1 MAMVSY
7 AESHKALPPMGSGRV
22 RVKESRVGSPQ
33 AERRFHGGAE
43 RANGEVAVCTHRRC
57 FGDPL
62 LPLLLSAPAPSPCA
76 PTVPPCAG
84 RSGRRCSAAQSS
96 GESPADD
103 HTPGVSACAVLA
115 CPPCQ
120 VSAPVRCLRVLPA
133 RCRRLCGARV
143 SSLLGQSCKIQQ
155 PKMRTLPRRRCTAE
169 RATRRK
175 SNQTDAERKDCANL
189 LVFPCG
195 PRKPG

>member
-1 MAMVSY
+1 MCRAVWPSLLCRLMLAPPFSSACMVL
-7 AESHKALPPMGSGRV
+7 AFP
-22 RVKESRVGSPQ
+22 
-33 AERRFHGGAE
+33 
-43 RANGEVAVCTHRRC
+43 
-57 FGDPL
+57 
-62 LPLLLSAPAPSPCA
+62 SA
-76 PTVPPCAG
+76 
-84 RSGRRCSAAQSS
+84 AAQSS